1 MKFDIEQV
9 SIIGS
14 GNVANRLAIAFTE
27 EGVAVSHIF
36 SINQTTAKELAQKV
50 GAKVLSSINDLPK
63 QLCIVCVPDDVLN
76 SVVDSINDDVAVAY
90 TSGSIQISSFKSR
103 KNLGVFYPLQT
114 FSKER
119 KVDFFNI
126 PIFIESNSDYFT
138 SILFDLAWKISR
150 EVNHANSE
158 DRKKMHIAAV
168 IVNNF
173 TNHLVHLSQKYAI
186 ENKID
191 FAHLQPLLQETIAKL
206 VDNSAFD
213 SQTGPA
219 RRGDENII
227 EKHLAKLSGR
237 TKEIYQ
243 LLSQSITETY
253 SKND

>member
-1 MKFDIEQV
+1 MSEVDSI

-14 GNVANRLAIAFTE
+14 GNVANRLAIAFSE

-50 GAKVLSSINDLPK
+50 GAKVLSDVNDLPK
-63 QLCIVCVPDDVLN
+63 QLCVVCVPDDVLN
-76 SVVDSINDDVAVAY
+76 SVIDSINDDVAIAY
-90 TSGSIQISSFKSR
+90 TSGSVEISSFKSR

-119 KVDFFNI
+119 KIDFFNI
-126 PIFIESNSDYFT
+126 PIFIESNNDYFT
-138 SILFDLAWKISR
+138 STLFDLAWKISR

-158 DRKKMHIAAV
+158 ERKKMHIAAV
-168 IVNNF
+168 MVNNF
-173 TNHLVHLSQKYAI
+173 TNHMVHLSQKYAI

-206 VDNSAFD
+206 KDHSAFD

-219 RRGDENII
+219 RRGDENVI
-227 EKHLAKLSGR
+227 EEHLSKLSGR

-243 LLSQSITETY
+243 LISKSITETY
-253 SKND
+253 TKND